1 MIHSFMWQIN
11 TSCAANYTDSKK
23 KTIYLYLK
31 TYNSVNAKLANL
43 ELSKLE
49 NAIKVDTDMTLR
61 LMFLE
66 MACEKFHTK
75 YQQI

>member
-1 MIHSFMWQIN
+1 MLPTIQ
-11 TSCAANYTDSKK
+11 TEK

-31 TYNSVNAKLANL
+31 TYNSLNAKLANL

-66 MACEKFHTK
+66 MTCEKFHTK

>member
-11 TSCAANYTDSKK
+11 TSCAANYTDRKK
-23 KTIYLYLK
+23 NNLFVFK
-31 TYNSVNAKLANL
+31 TYNSLNAKLANL

-66 MACEKFHTK
+66 MTCEKFHTK

>member
-1 MIHSFMWQIN
+1 MRCQL
-11 TSCAANYTDSKK
+11 YRQQK

-31 TYNSVNAKLANL
+31 TYNSLNAKLANL

-49 NAIKVDTDMTLR
+49 NAIKVDTDMALR

>member
-1 MIHSFMWQIN
+1 M
-11 TSCAANYTDSKK
+11 
-23 KTIYLYLK
+23 YLK
-31 TYNSVNAKLANL
+31 TYNSLNAKLANL